1 MRVTHILTDTF
12 ICKYYN
18 NNVNN
23 KEVIKVFPDNLYSI
37 VVSKINGYN
46 ESKNNLL
53 NYDQY
58 TYWLDQFLNDNY
70 KNDITKFK
78 EAIKRIK

>member
-1 MRVTHILTDTF
+1 MRVTHIQTDKF

-53 NYDQY
+53 N
-58 TYWLDQFLNDNY
+58 
-70 KNDITKFK
+70 
-78 EAIKRIK
+78 

>member
-1 MRVTHILTDTF
+1 MRVTHILTDEF
-12 ICKYYN
+12 ICKYFN
-18 NNVNN
+18 KNVNN

-46 ESKNNLL
+46 DSKNNLL

-58 TYWLDQFLNDNY
+58 TYWLYQFLNDNY

>member
-1 MRVTHILTDTF
+1 MRVTHIQTDKF

-18 NNVNN
+18 NNINN
-23 KEVIKVFPDNLYSI
+23 KEVINVFPDNLYSI

-46 ESKNNLL
+46 DSKNNLL

-58 TYWLDQFLNDNY
+58 TYWLYQFLNDNY
-70 KNDITKFK
+70 KDDITKFK
-78 EAIKRIK
+78 EAIKKN

>member
-18 NNVNN
+18 NNVNS
-23 KEVIKVFPDNLYSI
+23 KEVINVFPDNLYSI

-46 ESKNNLL
+46 DSKNNLL

-58 TYWLDQFLNDNY
+58 TYWLYQFLNENY

-78 EAIKRIK
+78 EVIKRIK